1 MLSRYQSIDPLQKSH
16 KPARATGRIMRVLP
30 PATMWHT
37 QAGARKCERRYLIGY
52 FLRGCPFLIPLLCTG
67 SVDCYTN
74 ALLNLVELCHGCG
87 AK

>member
-1 MLSRYQSIDPLQKSH
+1 
-16 KPARATGRIMRVLP
+16 MRVLP

-37 QAGARKCERRYLIGY
+37 QAGVRKWERRYLIDY
-52 FLRGCPFLIPLLCTG
+52 LLRGCPFFIPLLCTG

-74 ALLNLVELCHGCG
+74 ALMNLVELCHDCG